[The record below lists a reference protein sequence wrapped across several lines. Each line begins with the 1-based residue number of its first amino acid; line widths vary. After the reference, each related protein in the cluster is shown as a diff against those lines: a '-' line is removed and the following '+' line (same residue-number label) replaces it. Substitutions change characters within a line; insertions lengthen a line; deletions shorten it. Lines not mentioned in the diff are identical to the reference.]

1 MRAIV
6 LCAGQG
12 KRLLPLTEDL
22 PKCLL
27 PVDGDRC
34 SLELQLRAIAS
45 CGIRRAT
52 IMVGFGAERVEHLLA
67 THRIP
72 GLIVDTIFNPVYS
85 ITDNLITCW
94 LARRA
99 MTSDFLLL
107 NGDTLFEEAVLR
119 AVLDAPSSPVR
130 VTVNH
135 KGDYDA
141 DDMKVTLD
149 ADGRLTAIGKDLPLD
164 AVDAESIGMLLFRG
178 SGVTS
183 WRAALARAVRNPDA
197 LRRWYLSVV
206 NELSERIPVATTS
219 ITGLWW
225 QEVDSPEDLE
235 AARAGFRELRE
246 EAKEPVPVLARARS
260 L

>member
-12 KRLLPLTEDL
+12 KRLLPLTADL

-34 SLELQLRAIAS
+34 VLEVQLRTLRA
-45 CGIRRAT
+45 CGIQRAT
-52 IMVGFGAERVEHLLA
+52 IMVGFGAERVEHFLA

-72 GLIVDTIFNPVYS
+72 GLIVDTIYNPFYAT
-85 ITDNLITCW
+85 TDNLITCW

-99 MTSDFLLL
+99 MTGDFVLL

-119 AVLDAPSSPVR
+119 TVLDSPRSPLR

-135 KGDYDA
+135 KREYDA

-149 ADGRLTAIGKDLPLD
+149 AAGQLTGIGKGLPLD
-164 AVDAESIGMLLFRG
+164 SVDAESIGLLLFRG
-178 SGVTS
+178 SGVTT
-183 WRAALARAVRNPDA
+183 WRAALERAVRHPDA

-206 NELSERIPVATTS
+206 NELSSHLPVATTS

-225 QEVDSPEDLE
+225 QEVDSPDDLE
-235 AARAGFRELRE
+235 AARAGFRRLRE
-246 EAKEPVPVLARARS
+246 EPKEPVPVLARARS